1 MATTDGSGR
10 ILLHYTA
17 VYHNRLIASPPLDFG
32 HLFNHI
38 SHSSQV
44 RAATIRSPFGDVEL
58 AHVMSIVGLQEKKH
72 LVMFFLQCMHEL

>member
-32 HLFNHI
+32 YLFNHI

-58 AHVMSIVGLQEKKH
+58 AHVMSIVGLQGK
-72 LVMFFLQCMHEL
+72 